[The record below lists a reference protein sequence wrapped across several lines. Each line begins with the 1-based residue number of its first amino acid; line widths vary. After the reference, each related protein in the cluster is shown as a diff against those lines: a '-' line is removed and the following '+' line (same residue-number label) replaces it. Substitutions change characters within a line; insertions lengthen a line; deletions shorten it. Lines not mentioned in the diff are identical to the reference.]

1 MIRPHD
7 SGLVL
12 AVRPTARG
20 FGWVL
25 FEGPLAPADWG
36 LVSAR
41 GDTSARAMRRFE
53 RLLNQYQPA
62 TVVLEKPSDE
72 RKGVSNR
79 VRILAETMCGFAEN
93 RDIDV
98 PIYTRPEVSMVVT
111 GDEEST
117 RHAVAQAV
125 ATRLPILRHRM
136 PPKRKPWLP
145 EDDRQSLYDA
155 AALGITHYT
164 LTHRAF

>member
-1 MIRPHD
+1 MTRPH
-7 SGLVL
+7 SCGLVL
-12 AVRPTARG
+12 TIRPTARG

-25 FEGPLAPADWG
+25 FEAPFVPVDWG
-36 LVSAR
+36 LVAAR

-53 RLLNQYQPA
+53 KLLNQYHPA
-62 TVVLEKPSDE
+62 TVVLEKPGAE
-72 RKGVSNR
+72 RKDASTR
-79 VRILAETMCGFAEN
+79 VRLLSQTMRGFAEN
-93 RDIDV
+93 HDIDV
-98 PIYTRPEVSMVVT
+98 PVYARSEVAMVVT
-111 GDEEST
+111 GAEAAT

-125 ATRLPILRHRM
+125 AAQLPILRYRM

-164 LTHRAF
+164 LTAKHA

>member
-1 MIRPHD
+1 MSRSHD
-7 SGLVL
+7 PGLVL
-12 AVRPTARG
+12 AARATARG

-36 LVSAR
+36 IVAAR

-53 RLLNQYQPA
+53 KLLNQYHPA
-62 TVVLEKPSDE
+62 TIVLEKPGKE
-72 RKGVSNR
+72 RKGVSGR
-79 VRILAETMCGFAEN
+79 VRLLSQTMLGFAEN

-98 PIYTRPEVSMVVT
+98 SIYTRSEVSIVVT
-111 GDEEST
+111 GDEEAT
-117 RHAVAQAV
+117 RHGVAQAV
-125 ATRLPILRHRM
+125 AAQLPILRHRM

-155 AALGITHYT
+155 AALGITHYA
-164 LTHRAF
+164 LTHRTA